1 MLPSAAERPP
11 ATVLDWE
18 TGAGKSYYIPAFEIL
33 GFSLALNLFDRL
45 FLDEKTYST
54 DWRDWSRNLKD
65 PSYQGSMNYGLARS
79 AGLTYWDEMPAR

>member
-1 MLPSAAERPP
+1 MVWRAVAWRRALSIGALGGAAILP
-11 ATVLDWE
+11 
-18 TGAGKSYYIPAFEIL
+18 
-33 GFSLALNLFDRL
+33 FDRL

-79 AGLTYWDEMPAR
+79 AGLTYWDEMPTR